1 MAITPRGYD
10 VDETGKR
17 YTLDPEPLL
26 REQGRAFA
34 TQKETMQMVAD
45 VGRKGIEFAE
55 YLGARQQLG
64 RVKAQL
70 SELDPRDPD
79 FNRRYT
85 AIVMDNPLAFTN
97 VNTAPVAKLAT
108 DISLKTAAQA
118 QEQRDALERIA
129 LNTAQD
135 ERMLGL
141 RSADSERLIRLR
153 ASLPKQFA
161 PRAPRAPSVAERLL
175 FGGDITDTP
184 ASSAPAVIPPG
195 SIAPPENLFPQGT
208 TDPSTPSPL
217 PFLEDDELFE
227 TPVTPEKEGGTFE
240 RVIVPDAELIE
251 GEGDTTSDPKNVVN
265 TPFGRMR
272 LKGVTG
278 NSVALESIET
288 ASASKPTTAPPKG
301 TQWVVKENNPDGTPA
316 KWGLLKIPER
326 TAEQRNTLEE
336 AVKTRVKVDPRVKA
350 IDVAIADAKGAYD
363 SAKLAYDQFKEST
376 EVDQADVLSIQS
388 SIRTLA
394 QTLVKL
400 EQQKQAL
407 TFKAA
412 DEYMTKLDPIY
423 ADYVKRLRTSEV
435 VTPFNLLPEADDEPV
450 AAPPASSSINVQLD
464 DALQS
469 IRKR

>member
-1 MAITPRGYD
+1 MAITLRGYD

-17 YTLDPEPLL
+17 YTLDPELLL

-34 TQKETMQMVAD
+34 TQRETMQMVAD

-79 FNRRYT
+79 FTRRYT

-97 VNTAPVAKLAT
+97 ANTAPVAKMAT
-108 DISLKTAAQA
+108 DVTLKTAVQA
-118 QEQRDALERIA
+118 QEQRDVLERIS
-129 LNTAQD
+129 LNTVQD
-135 ERMLGL
+135 ERVLGL
-141 RSADSERLIRLR
+141 RTAADERLLRLQ

-161 PRAPRAPSVAERLL
+161 PRAPRVPSVAERLL

-184 ASSAPAVIPPG
+184 AAPAVMPPG
-195 SIAPPENLFPQGT
+195 SVAPPGELMPEGLI
-208 TDPSTPSPL
+208 DPSAPSPL
-217 PFLEDDELFE
+217 PFMEDDELFE
-227 TPVTPEKEGGTFE
+227 TPVTPEEATSQDGEVFD
-240 RVIVPDAELIE
+240 RVIQSDAELIE
-251 GEGDTTSDPKNVVN
+251 GEGDTTTDPKNIVN
-265 TPFGRMR
+265 TPYGRMR

-301 TQWVVKENNPDGTPA
+301 TEWVVKESNPDGTPA

-326 TAEQRNTLEE
+326 SAEQRATLE
-336 AVKTRVKVDPRVKA
+336 KTIEKRVAVDPRVKA
-350 IDVAIADAKGAYD
+350 VDEAIADAKGAYD
-363 SAKLAYDQFKEST
+363 SAKLAYEQMFKGNT
-376 EVDQADVLSIQS
+376 DADPQLTASLQS
-388 SIRTLA
+388 NMRTLA

-407 TFKAA
+407 TFKAV
-412 DEYMTKLDPIY
+412 DEYMTQLDPIY
-423 ADYVKRLRTSEV
+423 AEYVQRLRVPT
-435 VTPFNLLPEADDEPV
+435 PV
-450 AAPPASSSINVQLD
+450 APNIVSPSAATSAPSSESISRQLD
-464 DALQS
+464 DALQA
-469 IRKR
+469 IQKR